1 MADQVAELTE
11 VRKKLYA
18 AEEELGT
25 AKAALV
31 AVKDGDDAQQIVK
44 AELGVAKAELG
55 VAEAKLGV
63 AEAKL
68 GVAKAEWQAAPREEK
83 GALEEIM
90 KTAKKSVESAQ
101 NTVNSANIAYEN
113 ALRAAAPPHGARRVL
128 LPPLSN
134 LSPPGSN
141 EDDVKTFVTVAQLA
155 PLLERK
161 RTGDA
166 VGQYKNL
173 NGILGENCL
182 NVWGE
187 MCAISHLESSGGNSL
202 SRAHIIPQAALK
214 KEDSNF
220 PVTPELREKI
230 NGGNFSTFNVI
241 TMDPTIEGWF
251 DMGNFCVEASGKI
264 VFNSKLQEAVHQCM
278 APWLPENVSDRI
290 SQCEPLMA
298 AFAWHRQ
305 FVFQTPGG
313 VRAMF
318 GGSTGSSAKGGGVS
332 EGGSQRGSGRSGGG
346 GSAASQG
353 TTNEEPQHQRPQ
365 GAHGTEGSALLDSV
379 SKARGLSSQD
389 KVLAWDAAEADTVCG
404 DFEPHWIV

>member
-1 MADQVAELTE
+1 MAATSAPSMSSLWTLLLRGGLTW
-11 VRKKLYA
+11 A
-18 AEEELGT
+18 T
-25 AKAALV
+25 
-31 AVKDGDDAQQIVK
+31 
-44 AELGVAKAELG
+44 
-55 VAEAKLGV
+55 
-63 AEAKL
+63 
-68 GVAKAEWQAAPREEK
+68 
-83 GALEEIM
+83 
-90 KTAKKSVESAQ
+90 SVWRC
-101 NTVNSANIAYEN
+101 VYCF
-113 ALRAAAPPHGARRVL
+113 L
-128 LPPLSN
+128 
-134 LSPPGSN
+134 
-141 EDDVKTFVTVAQLA
+141 F
-155 PLLERK
+155 
-161 RTGDA
+161 
-166 VGQYKNL
+166 
-173 NGILGENCL
+173 
-182 NVWGE
+182 
-187 MCAISHLESSGGNSL
+187 
-202 SRAHIIPQAALK
+202 
-214 KEDSNF
+214 SNF
-220 PVTPELREKI
+220 VSQLNNPFP
-230 NGGNFSTFNVI
+230 FQ
-241 TMDPTIEGWF
+241 
-251 DMGNFCVEASGKI
+251 ASGKI

-404 DFEPHWIV
+404 DFEPRWIV

>member
-44 AELGVAKAELG
+44 AELGVAEAKLG

-166 VGQYKNL
+166 VGQYNL

-214 KEDSNF
+214 KEVSF
-220 PVTPELREKI
+220 
-230 NGGNFSTFNVI
+230 
-241 TMDPTIEGWF
+241 
-251 DMGNFCVEASGKI
+251 
-264 VFNSKLQEAVHQCM
+264 AVLHMC
-278 APWLPENVSDRI
+278 ACLVHS
-290 SQCEPLMA
+290 
-298 AFAWHRQ
+298 
-305 FVFQTPGG
+305 
-313 VRAMF
+313 
-318 GGSTGSSAKGGGVS
+318 
-332 EGGSQRGSGRSGGG
+332 
-346 GSAASQG
+346 
-353 TTNEEPQHQRPQ
+353 
-365 GAHGTEGSALLDSV
+365 
-379 SKARGLSSQD
+379 
-389 KVLAWDAAEADTVCG
+389 
-404 DFEPHWIV
+404 